1 MKLENLF
8 SLYQKHQIL
17 RPKTISHYQDV
28 VNLLMKFVGRD
39 PHLDEL
45 TVDLLLDFRKHVLSK
60 CSAVTFNNYRRHLSA
75 LFNFAVRHGH
85 MPKNPFTDVKAA
97 PVPRRKPKTIPI
109 DSLQEIINFLAKS
122 GDKYDEDAFSKATLS
137 PRWFWLIVIKTF
149 YYSAIRRRQLIEL
162 RLKDINFEDR
172 LIRLRSEG
180 SKTLREWDI
189 PLPEALVEDLKFLQ
203 AKVVEKLG
211 RYDED
216 QQLFC
221 YPLLSNKPERFGTKE
236 MTVEHV
242 ANGFKRLSGLVER
255 RVSAHRIRH
264 TTATE
269 LTRKTEN
276 IRLVQE
282 ILGHTDLRTTFIY
295 VEPEIGQMR
304 SLMGGMRELVSE
316 L

>member
-1 MKLENLF
+1 MQLEKLL
-8 SLYQKHQIL
+8 SQYQKHQIL
-17 RPKTISHYQDV
+17 RPKTESHYQGV
-28 VNLLMKFVGRD
+28 VSLLIKFMQRD
-39 PHLDEL
+39 PHLADI
-45 TVDLLLDFRKHVLSK
+45 TVDVLLDFRRHVLSK

-75 LFNFAVRHGH
+75 LFNFAVRQHY
-85 MPKNPFTDVKAA
+85 MTVNPFADVKAA
-97 PVPRRKPKTIPI
+97 PVPRRKPKTVPI
-109 DSLQEIINFLAKS
+109 GLLQEIIDFLAKS
-122 GDKYDEDAFSKATLS
+122 GDKYDEGHVEREILS

-149 YYSAIRRRQLIEL
+149 YYSAIRRRQLVEL
-162 RLKDINFEDR
+162 RLKDINFDDR

-189 PLPEALVEDLKFLQ
+189 PLPDPLVDELKFLR
-203 AKVVEKLG
+203 ARVIDKLG

-221 YPLLSNKPERFGTKE
+221 YPLISNNPERFKAKE
-236 MTVEHV
+236 MTVDHV
-242 ANGFKRLSGLVER
+242 TNGFKRLTRLMEQ

-269 LTRKTEN
+269 LSKKTEN

-282 ILGHTDLRTTFIY
+282 LLGHTDLRTTFIY
-295 VEPEIGQMR
+295 VEPEIGEMR
-304 SLMGGMRELVSE
+304 NLMGGMRELVSE

>member
-1 MKLENLF
+1 MQLEKLL
-8 SLYQKHQIL
+8 SQYQKHQIL
-17 RPKTISHYQDV
+17 RPKTTSHYQGV
-28 VNLLMKFVGRD
+28 VSLLVKFVGRD
-39 PHLDEL
+39 PEL
-45 TVDLLLDFRKHVLSK
+45 GDITVDLLLDFRKHVLAK

-75 LFNFAVRHGH
+75 LFNFAIRHGY
-85 MPKNPFTDVKAA
+85 MSKNPFIDVKGA

-109 DSLQEIINFLAKS
+109 ASLQAIIDFLAKS
-122 GDKYDEDAFSKATLS
+122 GDKYDEGEVCGEVLS

-149 YYSAIRRRQLIEL
+149 YYSAIRRRQLVEL

-189 PLPEALVEDLKFLQ
+189 PLPEALVDDLKFLVV
-203 AKVVEKLG
+203 KVVEKLG
-211 RYDED
+211 RFDED
-216 QQLFC
+216 HQLFC
-221 YPLLSNKPERFGTKE
+221 YPLLSNRPGQFKSKE

-242 ANGFKRLSGLVER
+242 ANGFKRLSLFAECR
-255 RVSAHRIRH
+255 ISPHRIRH

-295 VEPEIGQMR
+295 VEPEIREMR
-304 SLMGGMRELVSE
+304 SLMGEMRELVSA